1 MLGWYPPYF
10 LAVYASV
17 YLPLNDNRCCSCC
30 THTCVCCMG
39 GFVACHVA
47 SPRICNAPLRWSSP
61 SSSSSRSATD
71 WLARSCRGRVFRIAR
86 VLKLWVPGTRYAV
99 PGYYALFSRWQM
111 TFTLSAQTKKNK
123 YTEKLCA
130 ICLDVKDIFGIC
142 GMWCSAALSTWCQLT
157 YDILL
162 LLLSL
167 SVLQHLPQVRTDI
180 ATRIEAWQ
188 LLFLQLRNLPAINF
202 SLSLSHSFYIWIYK

>member
-1 MLGWYPPYF
+1 MIPPIQFLPVYPCLFATKRQTMLQ
-10 LAVYASV
+10 L
-17 YLPLNDNRCCSCC
+17 LH
-30 THTCVCCMG
+30 THTHVCVAWKVLLPVMSHLGC
-39 GFVACHVA
+39 VA
-47 SPRICNAPLRWSSP
+47 SPRICNAPLRWSS
-61 SSSSSRSATD
+61 SSSASSRSATD

-86 VLKLWVPGTRYAV
+86 VLKLWVPGTRYPVITHYSAA
-99 PGYYALFSRWQM
+99 GKW
-111 TFTLSAQTKKNK
+111 LSLWVHKKKIK

-162 LLLSL
+162 LLLLLL

-180 ATRIEAWQ
+180 GTTIEAWQ
-188 LLFLQLRNLPAINF
+188 LLCSSSCVICQR
-202 SLSLSHSFYIWIYK
+202 